1 MTNYID
7 SADGVRIAYTS
18 KGEGEPALAFIHG
31 GLADRTFWNSQ
42 IDAFGERC
50 KVVAL
55 DLAGH
60 GASGT
65 TRRTWSMQAFGLD
78 VLAVLEAEK
87 VARALL
93 IGNSLGGP
101 VAIEAALLAP
111 ERVVG
116 IIGVDTFHQ
125 LNLQMDASEVQARAE
140 GFRSD
145 FAGSVKRM
153 TQALFHS
160 DADPALMSDV
170 EQRMNKTARET
181 ASGMF
186 DSFSGYDLAA
196 SVRRLRLPV
205 RCINGDLYPISFES
219 NRSVCG
225 DFDAVVLPHTGHY
238 PMLECPEEFN
248 RQLTLILASFLEK
261 LPNRGIGE

>member
-31 GLADRTFWNSQ
+31 GLADRTFWNGQ
-42 IDAFGERC
+42 MEVFGERC

-65 TRRTWSMQAFGLD
+65 TRRAWSMQAFGLD
-78 VLAVLEAEK
+78 VLAVLAAEK
-87 VARALL
+87 VARAVL

-116 IIGVDTFHQ
+116 IIGVDTFHE
-125 LNLQMDASEVQARAE
+125 LNRQIDPSEVQARAE
-140 GFRSD
+140 RFRTD

-153 TQALFHS
+153 TQALFHA

-170 EQRMNKTARET
+170 ERRMNQTACET

-186 DSFSGYDLAA
+186 DSYSGYDLAA
-196 SVRRLRLPV
+196 SVRRLRIPI

-219 NRSVCG
+219 NRSACD

-238 PMLECPEEFN
+238 PMLECPDEFN
-248 RQLTLILASFLEK
+248 RRLSQILESFWER
-261 LPNRGIGE
+261 LPNLGI